1 MTSIIYHRDKSYDF
15 YLLWLWY
22 IYCTGCTWKQKSHF
36 SASTWIPRSNLDFK
50 TGAASTFTLSHLVS
64 LKRLLKHRS
73 SCQFK
78 PHSWEMK
85 KWLMSE
91 VRLPKGNR
99 GLLVKVWSLRL
110 DAHTAGE
117 NGAQQASALLAV
129 GWWEFHLIL
138 FSLLFYLFRQDLT

>member
-1 MTSIIYHRDKSYDF
+1 
-15 YLLWLWY
+15 
-22 IYCTGCTWKQKSHF
+22 
-36 SASTWIPRSNLDFK
+36 
-50 TGAASTFTLSHLVS
+50 
-64 LKRLLKHRS
+64 
-73 SCQFK
+73 
-78 PHSWEMK
+78 
-85 KWLMSE
+85 MSE